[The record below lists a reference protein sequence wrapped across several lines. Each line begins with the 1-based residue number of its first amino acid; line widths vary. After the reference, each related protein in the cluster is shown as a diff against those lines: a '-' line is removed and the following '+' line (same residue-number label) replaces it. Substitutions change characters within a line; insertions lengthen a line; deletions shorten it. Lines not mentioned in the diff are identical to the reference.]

1 MKFLLEI
8 ELGNEAMQTGRDI
21 AAELNYQAQQINHY
35 FASNEIQRV
44 TVAHVIRDDNGNT
57 VGKWQV
63 SE

>member
-8 ELGNEAMQTGRDI
+8 ELGNDAMKTMADVETAIGESMAR
-21 AAELNYQAQQINHY
+21 
-35 FASNEIQRV
+35 FV
-44 TVAHVIRDDNGNT
+44 TSPDLPEVGTKRIIFDMNGNT